1 MFSTQPLLVL
11 FLTLAMELG
20 LTACGAEPAA
30 QPGSE
35 TPEPPAQVQETPE
48 PAPDPAPES
57 PESGL
62 EVTEGT
68 ETYRGFRMD
77 NVLHAPEGDIH
88 YHIYIPD
95 SYDGSEAYAL
105 FLTLPGYEGLY
116 FQGVGENLYS
126 ERFAFEALNYNDRM
140 IVAAPQLNDWG
151 DTSAEQAIAL
161 TEYLLGRYNIDRERV
176 YAEGYSGGG
185 DLLNAE
191 LSPAGRALTLFQCL
205 HYALTRPGVASVMSG
220 ARNLEELKT
229 SIAYEDAPEA
239 ERDYAAALAALPRIS
254 WVGHCMYCGHCAPCP
269 VGIDVAGVTKFL
281 NLARAQGEVPET
293 VREHYA
299 VLPHH
304 GGECISCGAC
314 ERRCPF
320 GVPVLEN
327 MRRAAELFGM

>member
-1 MFSTQPLLVL
+1 M
-11 FLTLAMELG
+11 
-20 LTACGAEPAA
+20 
-30 QPGSE
+30 
-35 TPEPPAQVQETPE
+35 QETPE
-48 PAPDPAPES
+48 PAPDPAPEP
-57 PESGL
+57 PEPGL

-140 IVAAPQLNDWG
+140 IVAAPQLSDWG

-185 DLLNAE
+185 ETMSRVMGMRPDLFTAYL
-191 LSPAGRALTLFQCL
+191 QCSSQWD
-205 HYALTRPGVASVMSG
+205 G
-220 ARNLEELKT
+220 
-229 SIAYEDAPEA
+229 AYEPVAEARVPVYFVIGEGDEYYGSEPSRQAYDRLYDLYTAAGLTEEEIGRLLVLDIKDA
-239 ERDYAAALAALPRIS
+239 DYFRE
-254 WVGHCMYCGHCAPCP
+254 GGAPS
-269 VGIDVAGVTKFL
+269 
-281 NLARAQGEVPET
+281 Q
-293 VREHYA
+293 
-299 VLPHH
+299 H
-304 GGECISCGAC
+304 GGGNLFASDPEIMGW
-314 ERRCPF
+314 
-320 GVPVLEN
+320 
-327 MRRAAELFGM
+327 LFGQ